1 MCVWGAGGSYQPS
14 QKVLWS
20 KQFGEPPVP
29 SHLAQSFWP
38 HVYELHLVFRVQ
50 VRVKPSISAPQG
62 AGGHRQA
69 PARCR
74 RATGQTVGP
83 RNLQTKRL
91 GQAAAPV
98 EAACSTSVQVV
109 ARRAAGAETVRTG
122 VVVTPRGTVGARDH
136 GIADRAGAAASR
148 IVSARVCHEHT
159 RASGHGGRVVGGAGA
174 GGESNA
180 HIGCTSPRTRRRP
193 RQPPQQGEGER
204 RTACQKSRRARR
216 ALGSGHLNEV
226 AFVVRTVP
234 PVQLP
239 CRRDRRQPPC
249 RRAPSSGCSTRRRRR
264 CWRAWSASRS
274 AAEPLSSYQ
283 ALCVLRR
290 LRCPPPP
297 KRRQQRQVR
306 RSWWKEASSA
316 ARDGHR
322 ATRTRR
328 DRWP

>member
-1 MCVWGAGGSYQPS
+1 M
-14 QKVLWS
+14 
-20 KQFGEPPVP
+20 
-29 SHLAQSFWP
+29 
-38 HVYELHLVFRVQ
+38 FRVQ

-91 GQAAAPV
+91 GQAAAPF
-98 EAACSTSVQVV
+98 ETACATSVQVV

-159 RASGHGGRVVGGAGA
+159 RASGHGGEVVGGAGA

-216 ALGSGHLNEV
+216 GLRSGRIRH
-226 AFVVRTVP
+226 P
-234 PVQLP
+234 Y
-239 CRRDRRQPPC
+239 
-249 RRAPSSGCSTRRRRR
+249 
-264 CWRAWSASRS
+264 W
-274 AAEPLSSYQ
+274 
-283 ALCVLRR
+283 
-290 LRCPPPP
+290 
-297 KRRQQRQVR
+297 
-306 RSWWKEASSA
+306 
-316 ARDGHR
+316 
-322 ATRTRR
+322 ATR
-328 DRWP
+328 